1 MRCPPFEAARTRTSS
16 FSRPRRTS
24 VESGENEMQITVE
37 TPAPAD
43 KFITGPETYEI
54 TSLSRV
60 TVKRWEDD
68 GRFPKRIT
76 LSGSRVVWRLSEI
89 QDWMKDPNGWPE
101 RNAAKHQ
108 KAA

>member
-1 MRCPPFEAARTRTSS
+1 
-16 FSRPRRTS
+16 
-24 VESGENEMQITVE
+24 MQTTDE
-37 TPAPAD
+37 TPALAD

-89 QDWMKDPNGWPE
+89 QDWMQDPNTWAE
-101 RNAAKHQ
+101 RNASKLQ
-108 KAA
+108 TAA